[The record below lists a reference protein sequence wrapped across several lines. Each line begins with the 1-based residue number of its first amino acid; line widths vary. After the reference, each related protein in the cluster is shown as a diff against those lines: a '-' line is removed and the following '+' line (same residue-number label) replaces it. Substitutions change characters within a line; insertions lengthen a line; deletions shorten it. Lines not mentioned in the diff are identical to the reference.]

1 MTNVLFIC
9 TGNINRS
16 ASAHVILEAHSS
28 AHKVQS
34 CGTGKVAPLHRKI
47 PRKMREVL
55 ENLGYCPHNHR
66 SQGISADLLDWA
78 DVIVCMGNVH
88 EKYIIVHYPQHC
100 HKVTNW
106 LVDDP
111 HFAVGTEKHYSVA
124 NQIQELVLSR
134 FC

>member
-1 MTNVLFIC
+1 
-9 TGNINRS
+9 
-16 ASAHVILEAHSS
+16 
-28 AHKVQS
+28 
-34 CGTGKVAPLHRKI
+34 
-47 PRKMREVL
+47 MREVL
-55 ENLGYCPHNHR
+55 ENLGYYPHNHR

-88 EKYIIVHYPQHC
+88 EKYMTVHYPQHC

-124 NQIQELVLSR
+124 KQIEELVLSR